1 MKRVGIFLL
10 LARCHRAENHQRQ
23 QRELAKKE
31 RSLAARSGR
40 SDQAKRAATRS
51 SAQRDQGRQGP
62 RITAVLDAGL
72 PARRRKMSP
81 PCSKVAPV
89 AEEKPANG
97 ASAKAEAQATTP
109 HSLGWGLG
117 AGSPKVRV
125 KDRIGPTGETP

>member
-10 LARCHRAENHQRQ
+10 LARCHRVENHQRQ

-31 RSLAARSGR
+31 RSLAARSER

-72 PARRRKMSP
+72 PARRRKN
-81 PCSKVAPV
+81 VAALQQSCPSGRGK
-89 AEEKPANG
+89 ARKWGLSGGGNH
-97 ASAKAEAQATTP
+97 AKAEAQATTP

-117 AGSPKVRV
+117 RLRS
-125 KDRIGPTGETP
+125 E

>member
-31 RSLAARSGR
+31 RSLAARSER

-72 PARRRKMSP
+72 PRGGGKMSP
-81 PCSKVAPV
+81 PSSKVAPL

-97 ASAKAEAQATTP
+97 ASQAGEIMSKREAQATTP
-109 HSLGWGLG
+109 HSLG
-117 AGSPKVRV
+117 
-125 KDRIGPTGETP
+125 